1 MTACTCER
9 PHGQKWLPV
18 DEAIARLLAQAP
30 APPPSEWV
38 ALDAASGRI
47 VAEPQFARLD
57 SPAWDNSA
65 MDGYALRSADLPAA
79 GGWLPLAGRIAAGEA
94 AAALTAGHAVRI
106 FTGAPL
112 PALADTVVAQ
122 EDVQLH
128 AAGVQLPPV
137 KPGQHV
143 RKRAEESS
151 AGALL
156 LSAGRRLRAQDLGLL
171 ASQGIDQ
178 LPVYRPLR
186 VALLSSGDELRE
198 PGQPLAPGQI
208 YNANQQTLANLLQ
221 GWGCQL
227 SEMRVM
233 PDSLSQTCEQLLAAA
248 ANADVLISS
257 GGVSVGEEDHLKAAV
272 QQLGR
277 LDLWQLAIQPGKPL
291 AFGAVAGTPWIGL
304 PGNPVAVWITALI
317 IARPWLLKAQGRDEP
332 ASTGWL
338 MPAAFDWPKAKPR
351 RQFLR
356 ARLQTGATGQQVI
369 LHPQQGSAMLAAAS
383 WADGLADIG
392 ANATL
397 GHGDPVRYWPLSE
410 LLY

>member
-1 MTACTCER
+1 MTACACER
-9 PHGQKWLPV
+9 PQGNKWLPV

-30 APPPSEWV
+30 TPPPIEWV

-47 VAEPQFARLD
+47 LAEAQFARLD

-65 MDGYALRSADLPAA
+65 MDGYALRASDLPAE

-94 AAALTAGHAVRI
+94 AAALMAGHAVRL

-122 EDVQLH
+122 EDVQLQ
-128 AAGVQLPPV
+128 AGGVQLPPV
-137 KPGQHV
+137 RVGQHV

-156 LSAGRRLRAQDLGLL
+156 LATGRRLRAQDLGLL

-208 YNANQQTLANLLQ
+208 YNANQHTLANLLQ
-221 GWGCQL
+221 GWGCYL
-227 SEMRVM
+227 SEIRVM

-291 AFGAVAGTPWIGL
+291 AFGEVAGTPWIGL
-304 PGNPVAVWITALI
+304 PGNPVAVWITTLI
-317 IARPWLLKAQGRDEP
+317 VARPWLLKAQGRDEP
-332 ASTGWL
+332 APTAWL

-356 ARLQTGATGQQVI
+356 ARVQADASGQQII

-392 ANATL
+392 ADATL